1 MGRLTFSTRITLVR
15 IVLVPLLVA
24 LILADGDVRHAPA
37 LAAVVFLLAS
47 FTDFVDGYL
56 ARRWQQV
63 TSLGNFLDTTA
74 DKLLVIGALVA
85 LEAIGVVN
93 IWVVFVIITREVV
106 VLGLRAVAASS
117 SVVISASIWGK
128 LKFNAQVV
136 GITLAILHPDILIG
150 SLRLDEWAMLAVAA
164 ISALSAV
171 DYHVA
176 GKNQLC
182 LPDPTPLYRVN
193 VDGTARLLRAAQ
205 RAGVR
210 RVVYTSSAAT
220 LGGDGSRA

>member
-1 MGRLTFSTRITLVR
+1 MGNLTFSTRITLVR

-24 LILADGDVRHAPA
+24 LILADGDMRHAPA
-37 LAAVVFLLAS
+37 LAAVVFLVAS

-85 LEAIGVVN
+85 LEATGIVN
-93 IWVVFVIITREVV
+93 VWVVLV
-106 VLGLRAVAASS
+106 VLGLRAIAASS

-136 GITLAILHPDILIG
+136 GITLAILHPDIMIG
-150 SLRLDEWAMLAVAA
+150 SLRLDEWAMLAVAG

-171 DYHVA
+171 DYF
-176 GKNQLC
+176 
-182 LPDPTPLYRVN
+182 
-193 VDGTARLLRAAQ
+193 ARF
-205 RAGVR
+205 
-210 RVVYTSSAAT
+210 
-220 LGGDGSRA
+220 GDLVKADR

>member
-74 DKLLVIGALVA
+74 DKLL
-85 LEAIGVVN
+85 
-93 IWVVFVIITREVV
+93 
-106 VLGLRAVAASS
+106 
-117 SVVISASIWGK
+117 
-128 LKFNAQVV
+128 
-136 GITLAILHPDILIG
+136 LIG
-150 SLRLDEWAMLAVAA
+150 SLRLDEWAMLAVAV
-164 ISALSAV
+164 ISALSAL
-171 DYHVA
+171 DYF
-176 GKNQLC
+176 
-182 LPDPTPLYRVN
+182 
-193 VDGTARLLRAAQ
+193 ARF
-205 RAGVR
+205 
-210 RVVYTSSAAT
+210 
-220 LGGDGSRA
+220 GDLVKADR

>member
-1 MGRLTFSTRITLVR
+1 MGNLTFSTRITLVR

-24 LILADGDVRHAPA
+24 LILADGDMRHAPA
-37 LAAVVFLLAS
+37 LAAVVFLVAS

-74 DKLLVIGALVA
+74 DKLLVIGALVG

-93 IWVVFVIITREVV
+93 VWVVFVIITREVV

-136 GITLAILHPDILIG
+136 GITLAILHPDIPIG

-171 DYHVA
+171 DYFA
-176 GKNQLC
+176 C
-182 LPDPTPLYRVN
+182 F
-193 VDGTARLLRAAQ
+193 
-205 RAGVR
+205 
-210 RVVYTSSAAT
+210 
-220 LGGDGSRA
+220 GDLVKADR

>member
-37 LAAVVFLLAS
+37 LA
-47 FTDFVDGYL
+47 
-56 ARRWQQV
+56 
-63 TSLGNFLDTTA
+63 
-74 DKLLVIGALVA
+74 
-85 LEAIGVVN
+85 AIGVVN

-150 SLRLDEWAMLAVAA
+150 SLRLDEWAMLAVAV
-164 ISALSAV
+164 ISALSAL
-171 DYHVA
+171 DYF
-176 GKNQLC
+176 
-182 LPDPTPLYRVN
+182 
-193 VDGTARLLRAAQ
+193 ARF
-205 RAGVR
+205 
-210 RVVYTSSAAT
+210 
-220 LGGDGSRA
+220 GDLVKADR